1 MRAERDRLPG
11 AVVTEDLRSRL
22 RRMLGDKVVPA
33 SALPPPR
40 EALPAWLRARMGGRS
55 EPSDAAQDSPRAE
68 PRPGL
73 PGDLAEASGFAVR
86 RETLE
91 LDSIHGEWSL
101 AEARGARSDAFAFLC
116 GDPALEAL
124 ELERAFFLDIETT
137 GLSGGAGTHVFL
149 VGLAWLEPGRLQL
162 WQGFLRGPEEEP
174 ALLADIAERL
184 RGSSGVVS
192 FFGKSFDR
200 HRLQDKMR
208 VHGLRPP
215 FARLPHLDLYHPCRR
230 LYGPALPDGRL
241 ATMERAL
248 CGFSR
253 ARDLPGSQAPA
264 AWFDF
269 LAGRAHRL
277 EQVFEHNRHDV
288 LSLVALYAHL
298 GRVLDEERADGRP
311 LDLEPALSA
320 ARAAALARLYLRRRD
335 PAAALTWL
343 ERALERHAD
352 AGARRA
358 LTLARTQCLARIGQ
372 LDAALAEFTAL
383 ASSDR
388 DAIAARALLENSALL
403 EREGRCEAS
412 RECAERALALG
423 GATLCGTALADHERR
438 ARARLRRL
446 ARALAPGS
454 PAP

>member
-1 MRAERDRLPG
+1 
-11 AVVTEDLRSRL
+11 VTEDLRARL
-22 RRMLGDKVVPA
+22 RRMLGDKAVPA
-33 SALPPPR
+33 SSLPPPR

-55 EPSDAAQDSPRAE
+55 GPSDAGSEAPRGAAPRAG
-68 PRPGL
+68 PPGN
-73 PGDLAEASGFAVR
+73 LAEASGFAVR

-91 LDSIHGEWSL
+91 LDCTHGRWSL
-101 AEARGARSDAFAFLC
+101 AEARGARPDAFALLC
-116 GDPALEAL
+116 GDPSLEAL
-124 ELERAFFLDIETT
+124 ELERALFLDIETT

-149 VGLAWLEPGRLQL
+149 VGLAWLEAGGLQL

-174 ALLADIAERL
+174 ALLADVAERL
-184 RGSSGVVS
+184 RGCSGVVS

-215 FARLPHLDLYHPCRR
+215 FAHLPHLDLYHPCRR
-230 LYGPALPDGRL
+230 LYGAALPDGRL
-241 ATMERAL
+241 STMERAL

-269 LAGRAHRL
+269 LAGRTHRL

-298 GRVLDEERADGRP
+298 GRALDEERADGRP

-335 PAAALTWL
+335 PAAALPWL
-343 ERALERHAD
+343 ERALERHA
-352 AGARRA
+352 GTVA
-358 LTLARTQCLARIGQ
+358 LRSLGLARAQCLARTGQ
-372 LDAALAEFTAL
+372 LEAALAELTAL
-383 ASSDR
+383 ATSGR
-388 DAIAARALLENSALL
+388 DAIAARALLEMSALL
-403 EREGRCEAS
+403 ELDGRGEAS
-412 RECAERALALG
+412 RDYAERALALG
-423 GATLCGTALADHERR
+423 AATLCGTALADHERR
-438 ARARLRRL
+438 TRARLRRL
-446 ARALAPGS
+446 ARAAMRPHV
-454 PAP
+454 PQ

>member
-1 MRAERDRLPG
+1 M
-11 AVVTEDLRSRL
+11 TEDLRSRL
-22 RRMLGDKVVPA
+22 RRMLGDKAVPA

-40 EALPAWLRARMGGRS
+40 EGLPAWLRARMGGRRDA
-55 EPSDAAQDSPRAE
+55 SDASASAAPRA
-68 PRPGL
+68 GL
-73 PGDLAEASGFAVR
+73 PGELAEAPGFAVR

-91 LDSIHGEWSL
+91 LDSIHGQWSL
-101 AEARGARSDAFAFLC
+101 AEARDARLDAFALLC
-116 GDPALEAL
+116 GDPALQSL
-124 ELERAFFLDIETT
+124 ELERALFLDIETT

-149 VGLAWLEPGRLQL
+149 VGLAWLEAGRLQL

-174 ALLADIAERL
+174 ALLADVAERL

-230 LYGPALPDGRL
+230 LYASALPDGRL

-288 LSLVALYAHL
+288 LSLVVLYAHL
-298 GRVLDEERADGRP
+298 GRALDEARAHGRG

-320 ARAAALARLYLRRRD
+320 ARAAALAHLYLRRRD
-335 PAAALTWL
+335 PAAALPWL
-343 ERALERHAD
+343 GRALERHAD

-358 LTLARTQCLARIGQ
+358 LSLARAKCLARTGLAE
-372 LDAALAEFTAL
+372 AALAELTAL
-383 ASSDR
+383 ASGER
-388 DAIAARALLENSALL
+388 DAIAARALLETSALL

-412 RECAERALALG
+412 RDCAELALALG
-423 GATLCGTALADHERR
+423 AATLSGTALADHERR

-446 ARALAPGS
+446 ARIVDRERCAP
-454 PAP
+454 